1 MIEENEKSISEILLS
16 AMKSKNMT
24 VEKLAQATGVSD
36 RFLELILEERF
47 EKLPSSPY
55 LHGYIIKISETLGL
69 EGERIWNDF
78 FKHSGG
84 VKKSGARD
92 AIPGNRFATRRIN
105 RKIIAFAAIGGIVLI
120 YAVFQVFS
128 FFKNPELSLE
138 GINDGMVVST
148 STLYIKG
155 SIDPRNGIVLNG
167 EQLYP
172 DENGAFEKEMQ
183 LSPGFNTLKFTIKK
197 FLGSEYD
204 IERRVFFETS
214 TTSRDRSGDRTDAYL
229 PLTEGEGGENSEP
242 AQEEL

>member
-1 MIEENEKSISEILLS
+1 MTEENEKSISEILLS

-78 FKHSGG
+78 FKHAGG

-92 AIPGNRFATRRIN
+92 AIPGNRFAARRIN

-138 GINDGMVVST
+138 DINDGMVVST
-148 STLYIKG
+148 STLHIKG
-155 SIDPRNGIVLNG
+155 SIDPRNGIILNG

-204 IERRVFFETS
+204 IEKRVFFETS
-214 TTSRDRSGDRTDAYL
+214 TTSRDRNADRTDAYL